1 MKHKVKV
8 REVKKEEHAALTT
21 DGRPGFI
28 SLRQVT
34 ENFGGFEFD
43 FELADG
49 TKVPVSLE
57 KYRGRDLDSTQL
69 LIEIESKPENEKDAA
84 DFHARADARHGK
96 PRA

>member
-1 MKHKVKV
+1 MHKVKV
-8 REVKKEEHAALTT
+8 REVRTEEHAELTI

-34 ENFGGFEFD
+34 VNFGGFEFD

-57 KYRGRDLDSTQL
+57 KFRGRDLDSTYL
-69 LIEIESKPENEKDAA
+69 RIEVESKPENDKDHA
-84 DFHARADARHGK
+84 DSETRADARHGT
-96 PRA
+96 PLT